1 MSKRGLHPASR
12 ASEVHRLAERDSIGW
27 VDPSQSLGSV
37 ARLPKGLRIASRYH
51 EIEYRHLDTL

>member
-37 ARLPKGLRIASRYH
+37 ARLPKGLRVARDS
-51 EIEYRHLDTL
+51 